1 MSDNKAQKKLDKI
14 LEVVQSRIGEEV
26 GGLIGATLAL
36 SNFSTQ
42 LVSKKDFFDEITGK
56 LVFAE
61 IEVAGEV
68 EGKGGLLIPVKDAIR
83 LGGTLI
89 MLPDNELNEI
99 VATQEY
105 SEELADSY
113 GEIANL
119 VAGSYSSTFEEM
131 YPKSCRF
138 IRKNLEV
145 ITSVKVVVESD
156 EPVPDQNYYQVTA
169 TMSLNDKAMGDLI
182 MLMPA
187 ASFGVDEELPV
198 VAEDLNEQVAPS
210 AETAAQEPVLSSDG
224 KTESTDPSV
233 TSNENEPS
241 EQVSAPVTPP
251 SVGMSADKAKKKLD
265 AVLGEVQ
272 PRIGE
277 EVGGLIGVS
286 LTFTDLSTRLVSK
299 EDFFD
304 EPSGKL
310 IGAEIDVTGELE
322 GKGSLLVSV
331 KDAIRLGGTLLM
343 IPDNELN
350 EIVATEEYN
359 EELADSYGEIANII
373 TGTYTKTFEEMYPIA
388 CRLIRKELGLIV
400 PVKVDVES
408 DEPIPNQN
416 YYQVSTAMT
425 MNDKDMGQL
434 IMLLPAATF
443 GVDEE
448 EAASEDAQ
456 SPAESEELS
465 NATTTSEA
473 VASSSQSSEF
483 TTPSQAAEA
492 VQSEKSFDIDKQ
504 KKRVD
509 DCLKESR
516 ERMATEVGAMLGA
529 EVKFSEHDLRL
540 VSKED
545 YFFDEASGKQILAN
559 MDVVGDIEGKSYLF
573 VGLKD
578 AIYIGGTL
586 VMLPP
591 SELDSVVNDEDFSED
606 TEDAYG
612 EIANIISGIYTA
624 VFEEKYPQ
632 KCRFVKSSLEKVIP
646 LKVDTDSAE
655 PMPDQ
660 LYYMDSSKL
669 TIGTREMG
677 KVQMLFP
684 ATLLQL
690 EQLGQEDAHVDEQ
703 SDESG
708 RIGAAHTG
716 LTVGPGNGTG
726 GALARE
732 RNNGASN
739 PEFLIVSN
747 NKQECVKLTAVLD
760 ERNLS
765 YIILNYKESVSDYL
779 PGEVRA
785 IFLLM
790 TDVNEKGLGVAIK
803 ISGVSL
809 LPLIAAGPEWTR
821 TKVIKAVKYGVDDI
835 LLTPATHV
843 DIVEK
848 LDSLS
853 VKMAA

>member
-42 LVSKKDFFDEITGK
+42 LISKKDSFEELTGK

-61 IEVAGEV
+61 IEVAGEL
-68 EGKGGLLIPVKDAIR
+68 EGKGGLLISVKDAIR

-89 MLPDNELNEI
+89 MLPDNELKEI
-99 VATQEY
+99 IATQDY

-119 VAGSYSSTFEEM
+119 IAGSYSSTFEEM

-145 ITSVKVVVESD
+145 ITSAKVVIESD

-169 TMSLNDKAMGDLI
+169 TMSLNDKAMDDLI
-182 MLMPA
+182 MLLPA
-187 ASFGVDEELPV
+187 ASFGVDEEPAV
-198 VAEDLNEQVAPS
+198 VAGDINEQVAPS
-210 AETAAQEPVLSSDG
+210 AETATQKPVLNSDE
-224 KTESTDPSV
+224 KSVSEDPPA

-241 EQVSAPVTPP
+241 EEVSAPVTPS

-286 LTFTDLSTRLVSK
+286 LTFSDLSTRLVSK

-310 IGAEIDVTGELE
+310 IGAEIDVTGELQ

-359 EELADSYGEIANII
+359 EEIADSYGEIANII
-373 TGTYTKTFEEMYPIA
+373 AGTYTKTFEEMYPRA
-388 CRLIRKELGLIV
+388 CRLIRKQLALIV
-400 PVKVDVES
+400 PAKVDVES
-408 DEPIPNQN
+408 DEPIPSQN

-448 EAASEDAQ
+448 VVAEDPHSSE
-456 SPAESEELS
+456 ESAELS
-465 NATTTSEA
+465 NATATSEA
-473 VASSSQSSEF
+473 IESSSKSSE
-483 TTPSQAAEA
+483 TPPQAAGE

-516 ERMATEVGAMLGA
+516 KRMAEEVGAMLGA
-529 EVKFSEHDLRL
+529 DVKFSEHDLRF

-559 MDVVGDIEGKSYLF
+559 MDVVGDVEGKSYLY

-591 SELDSVVNDEDFSED
+591 SELDNVVNDEDFSED

-632 KCRFVKSSLEKVIP
+632 KCRFIKSSLEKVIP
-646 LKVDTDSAE
+646 LKVDTDSSE

-677 KVQMLFP
+677 KVQMLIP
-684 ATLLQL
+684 AALFQL
-690 EQLGQEDAHVDEQ
+690 EQLGQKQADVDEQ

-708 RIGAAHTG
+708 RTGVAHNG
-716 LTVGPGNGTG
+716 MAVGSGNGVG
-726 GALARE
+726 GASTRE
-732 RNNGASN
+732 RNNGSSN
-739 PEFLIVSN
+739 PEFLIVNN

-765 YIILNYKESVSDYL
+765 YKILNYKENVSDYL

-790 TDVNEKGLGVAIK
+790 ADVNEKGLGVAIK

-835 LLTPATHV
+835 LLTPATHD

-853 VKMAA
+853 AKMAA